1 MNQPKNASDEL
12 KRSFGAVLKSLF
24 ELDFNLYILYLDL
37 LISLYKQENSG
48 DLWILECLLDCHLF
62 DQYIV
67 EDLKG
72 YEDTAIF
79 SQLSIIKTLGKIY
92 HGDLRETFIK
102 AHLEQLSN
110 N

>member
-1 MNQPKNASDEL
+1 MKNASDEL
-12 KRSFGAVLKSLF
+12 KRSFGAVLKSIF
-24 ELDFNLYILYLDL
+24 ELDFNIHVKYLDL

-48 DLWILECLLDCHLF
+48 ELWILECLLDCHLF

-67 EDLKG
+67 EDLEG

-79 SQLSIIKTLGKIY
+79 SQLSIIKTLGTMY
-92 HGDLRETFIK
+92 HGDFREAFIK
-102 AHLEQLSN
+102 AHLEQLSIN